1 MKSVNENIEVNIQLE
16 ELSSKLEIFNMQKEE
31 LVTQI
36 DGEKNFLK
44 QTEKDLE
51 ELDKQIIDLKT
62 KINEDQTKFINVQ
75 EKGLRD
81 DILMLG
87 GIPALAIGGLVI
99 TLGGVS
105 ASILSIASTV
115 GSYFIIS
122 NNLYRK
128 NIKKVKLNGENNYR
142 STSEYLSLSNQL
154 DELLKQRQILDEKMY
169 EIKYD
174 INCYNNQ
181 LNVLTSQIIYLKNK
195 IKEVSNGL
203 FANESLN
210 MDTLDVSVVRSLR

>member
-1 MKSVNENIEVNIQLE
+1 MKNVNENIEVNIQLE

-31 LVTQI
+31 LITQI
-36 DGEKNFLK
+36 DGEMNLLK

-51 ELDKQIIDLKT
+51 ELEKQIIDLKT
-62 KINEDQTKFINVQ
+62 KINDDRTKFISVQ

-142 STSEYLSLSNQL
+142 LTSEYLSLSNQL
-154 DELLKQRQILDEKMY
+154 DELLKQRQILDENMY

>member
-1 MKSVNENIEVNIQLE
+1 MKNVNENIEVNIQLE

-31 LVTQI
+31 LITQI

-122 NNLYRK
+122 NNLYRN

-210 MDTLDVSVVRSLR
+210 MDALDVSVVRALR

>member
-36 DGEKNFLK
+36 DGEKNLLK

-51 ELDKQIIDLKT
+51 ELDKQIINLKT

>member
-16 ELSSKLEIFNMQKEE
+16 ELSSKLEIFKMQKEE
-31 LVTQI
+31 LITQI

-181 LNVLTSQIIYLKNK
+181 LNVLISQIIYLKNK

>member
-1 MKSVNENIEVNIQLE
+1 MKNVNENIEVNIQLE

-31 LVTQI
+31 LITQI

-142 STSEYLSLSNQL
+142 LTSEYLSLSNQL
-154 DELLKQRQILDEKMY
+154 DELLKQRQILDENMY

>member
-1 MKSVNENIEVNIQLE
+1 MKNVNENIEVNIQLE

-31 LVTQI
+31 LITQI

-128 NIKKVKLNGENNYR
+128 NIKKVKLNTFDDVIE
-142 STSEYLSLSNQL
+142 TIFD
-154 DELLKQRQILDEKMY
+154 DEVKLTLK
-169 EIKYD
+169 
-174 INCYNNQ
+174 
-181 LNVLTSQIIYLKNK
+181 
-195 IKEVSNGL
+195 
-203 FANESLN
+203 
-210 MDTLDVSVVRSLR
+210 